1 MKNMKIIFNENSYL
15 IVIFEILLPK
25 WQKDVKIENEKFSE
39 FILVKMVK
47 NSSVFY
53 SLVTY
58 SSVRSNKFQAISLKW
73 PFKILSEVL
82 VK

>member
-1 MKNMKIIFNENSYL
+1 MLGDQHRCNHMKNMKIIFNENSYL

-53 SLVTY
+53 SMVTY
-58 SSVRSNKFQAISLKW
+58 SSVRSNKFQAISLK
-73 PFKILSEVL
+73 
-82 VK
+82 

>member
-47 NSSVFY
+47 NSSVFL
-53 SLVTY
+53 LVGDI
-58 SSVRSNKFQAISLKW
+58 Q
-73 PFKILSEVL
+73 
-82 VK
+82 

>member
-25 WQKDVKIENEKFSE
+25 WQKDAKIENEKFSE

-47 NSSVFY
+47 NSSVFL
-53 SLVTY
+53 LVGDI
-58 SSVRSNKFQAISLKW
+58 Q
-73 PFKILSEVL
+73 
-82 VK
+82 

>member
-1 MKNMKIIFNENSYL
+1 MKNMKSIFNENSYL

-47 NSSVFY
+47 NSSVFL
-53 SLVTY
+53 LVGDI
-58 SSVRSNKFQAISLKW
+58 Q
-73 PFKILSEVL
+73 
-82 VK
+82 